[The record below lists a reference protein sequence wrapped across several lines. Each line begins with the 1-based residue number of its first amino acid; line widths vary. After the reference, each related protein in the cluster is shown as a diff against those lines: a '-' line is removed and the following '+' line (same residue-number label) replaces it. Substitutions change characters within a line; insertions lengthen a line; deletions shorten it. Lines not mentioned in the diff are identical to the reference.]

1 MAKYVSISISIL
13 YTISITI
20 SVTTIYKSTVKDSG
34 IVLIYPL
41 KNILM
46 NTKIYNPI
54 DTDLAMLVNIS
65 RPQVDN
71 YQIQKL
77 KAIHRPEQKEFPS
90 MPNERIVYNETRRR
104 TRPWDNCWFSK
115 KPEYIVRTVEEVFKM
130 NPGYLLWCYEKLN
143 IKWST
148 HTIKLFQTNKNFK
161 LKTSNY
167 DCNTFDSANY

>member
-1 MAKYVSISISIL
+1 
-13 YTISITI
+13 
-20 SVTTIYKSTVKDSG
+20 
-34 IVLIYPL
+34 
-41 KNILM
+41 M

-65 RPQVDN
+65 KPQVDN

-77 KAIHRPEQKEFPS
+77 KAIHRPEQKEFPC
-90 MPNERIVYNETRRR
+90 MPNERVVYYETRRR

-161 LKTSNY
+161 LKTSYY